1 MSRHFLALFIASLVF
16 VAPKQVHGFSLLG
29 LRPSWQTPEVG
40 LAPPYDSIVGGVMQI
55 GEGYRFN
62 MPVITYAY
70 DASFLRYF
78 GADGVAAIES
88 AMKVLNGIPTADS
101 MSETLEEFP
110 LNTIRHNATAS
121 ALSILDLKTTALSL
135 MLEQLGVAS
144 PENYVWSIRAHAGIA
159 GIETFSVFNP
169 NFDPVT
175 LQRTPYI
182 NGYQYTYNIELARPG
197 EWKAF
202 SSPVDPLGPG
212 FTTVA
217 GYIQASFFG
226 STAPGR
232 GALLASAPGV
242 YFPALTREDVGTF
255 RYLLSTKNYA
265 VESLLPDV
273 IASTGGAIGVSGGTT
288 GGGGGIG
295 GGGLE
300 AIAAIG
306 GIGGIGRGFSGG
318 SGEPWIPAFSV
329 LAGGIGSANPPWS
342 IVTVSTNVAAN
353 GVVVTPLS
361 TGLPR
366 VVNALRPGVGK
377 YQFVQIG
384 YDSIL
389 GASTRP
395 YLVTW
400 LDRYITNNAT
410 RVQAVARQITVPDF
424 LFSAG
429 DLGVVMATPVLILKS
444 VDGYVD
450 NSALNNV
457 GGVQSADLAGPGI
470 ITSGKNLSF
479 SKIGRYYYNRG
490 LGGEPDAFI
499 FGGWGSYDGSTNAPV
514 LYPTGTSIKGVEKL
528 VLGGR

>member
-16 VAPKQVHGFSLLG
+16 MAPRQAHGFSLLG

-62 MPVITYAY
+62 MPVLTYAY

-78 GADGVAAIES
+78 GSDGVAAIES

-101 MSETLEEFP
+101 MSQSLEEFP
-110 LNTIRHNATAS
+110 QNTIRHNAVGS
-121 ALSILDLKTTALSL
+121 ALSIIDLKTTALSL
-135 MLEQLGVAS
+135 MLEQLGVGS
-144 PENYVWSIRAHAGIA
+144 PENYVWSIRAHATVN
-159 GIETFSVFNP
+159 GIEEFSVFNP

-175 LQRTPYI
+175 LSRTAYI
-182 NGYQYTYNIELARPG
+182 NGYQYTYNIELTRPG

-202 SSPVDPLGPG
+202 SSPVDPLAPAFSTVSGYVQAALFG
-212 FTTVA
+212 FT
-217 GYIQASFFG
+217 S
-226 STAPGR
+226 SGR
-232 GALLASAPGV
+232 GASLAFAPGT

-273 IASTGGAIGVSGGTT
+273 VASTGGAIGVSGGTT
-288 GGGGGIG
+288 VGSGGTSGGGTG
-295 GGGLE
+295 GGS
-300 AIAAIG
+300 
-306 GIGGIGRGFSGG
+306 SGG
-318 SGEPWIPAFSV
+318 FGEPWSPAFSV
-329 LAGGIGSANPPWS
+329 LAGGTGSANPPWS
-342 IVTVSTNVAAN
+342 IVTVSTNVATN
-353 GVVVTPLS
+353 TVVVTPVS

-366 VVNALRPGVGK
+366 VVTALRPGVGK

-400 LDRYITNNAT
+400 LDRYVTNNT
-410 RVQAVARQITVPDF
+410 TGLQALARRITVPDI

-429 DLGVVMATPVLILKS
+429 DLGVVVVNPVL
-444 VDGYVD
+444 VRVTADGYVD
-450 NSALNNV
+450 NSALNRV
-457 GGVQSADLAGPGI
+457 GGIQDTFLAGPGI
-470 ITSGKNLSF
+470 ITSGKFINF
-479 SKIGRYYYNRG
+479 SKLGRYYFHIG
-490 LGGEPDAFI
+490 LGGEAAGFY

-514 LYPTGTSIKGVEKL
+514 LYPAGTSIKGIEKL